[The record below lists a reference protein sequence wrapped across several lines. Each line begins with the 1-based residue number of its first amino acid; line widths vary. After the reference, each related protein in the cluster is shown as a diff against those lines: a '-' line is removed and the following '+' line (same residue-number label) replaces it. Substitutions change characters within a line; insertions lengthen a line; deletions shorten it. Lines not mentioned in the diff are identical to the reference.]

1 MSLVVLDSI
10 PFQPD
15 TAVLQQE
22 LRIRQGS
29 RQVEQLARLIEEAQ
43 AIAKPKALYRVTRV
57 ASQGDDYVI
66 IDGVRFDSRV
76 LRVNLD
82 GALKVFPHIVTC
94 GMELEEWS
102 NAQDDVMQRY
112 WAEAINRMALR
123 AASHALDEHL
133 AQHHHPGPT
142 SCISPGVFPDW
153 PIRQQRA
160 LFELL
165 GDPQKSI
172 GVQLLKSAMM
182 MPFKST
188 SGIIY
193 PSEECFVICELC
205 ATEYCPGRR
214 APYDQTLYDREYRS
228 HSV

>member
-1 MSLVVLDSI
+1 MSLVVLDHI

-22 LRIRQGS
+22 LCIRQDS
-29 RQVEQLARLIEEAQ
+29 RQVDQLARLIREAQ
-43 AIAKPKALYRVTRV
+43 AIARPKALYRVTQV
-57 ASQGDDYVI
+57 TSQGDDYVI

-82 GALKVFPHIVTC
+82 GALRIFPHIVTC

-102 NAQDDVMQRY
+102 NALDDVIQRY

-123 AASHALDEHL
+123 AASHALDAHL
-133 AQHHHPGPT
+133 AQHHHPGLT

-153 PIRQQRA
+153 PLRQQRA

-165 GDPQKSI
+165 GDPQGTI
-172 GVQLLKSAMM
+172 GVRLLKSAMM

-193 PSEECFVICELC
+193 PSAECFVICELC
-205 ATEYCPGRR
+205 ATEYCPGRS
-214 APYDQTLYDREYRS
+214 APYDQTLYDRKYRS

>member
-1 MSLVVLDSI
+1 MDPIILDDI

-15 TAVLQQE
+15 IAVLQQE
-22 LRIRQGS
+22 LRVRPGS
-29 RQVEQLARLIEEAQ
+29 RQVDQLASLVRDAQ
-43 AIAKPKALYRVTRV
+43 AIAKPKALYRVTRI
-57 ASQGDDYVI
+57 AAQGDDYVI
-66 IDGVRFDSRV
+66 IDGLRFDSRV

-82 GALKVFPHIVTC
+82 GTLHIFPHIITC

-102 NAQDDVMQRY
+102 NSLDDVIERY
-112 WAEAINRMALR
+112 WAETINRMALR
-123 AASHALDEHL
+123 AASHALDVHL
-133 AQHHHPGPT
+133 AQHHHPGLT

-165 GDPQKSI
+165 GDPQDMI
-172 GVQLLKSAMM
+172 GVQLLQSAMM
-182 MPFKST
+182 KPFKST

-193 PSEECFVICELC
+193 PSEVCFVICELC

-214 APYDQTLYDREYRS
+214 APHDPTLYDREYRA
-228 HSV
+228 HG